1 MKAKT
6 LRRLL
11 SPLAWLPSGALY
23 GLSSVAAVVLHRI
36 VRYRR
41 KVVRANLAAS
51 FPALPEK
58 ERRDIERRFYRNFTD
73 NFVETLKLL
82 HISDAEMARRMEFEG
97 TDIIDSLM
105 DRGKSIVVYFGHFF
119 NWEWAPSIS
128 LHTRHK
134 PSDGVV
140 FAQIYR
146 PLRSAAF
153 DGLMLGI
160 RSRFGSESIDKKLAL
175 RRLLQYRREGR
186 LSITGFMSDQ
196 HPSHGDPGLVT
207 TLMEQPT
214 AVITGTE
221 TLARRLGMAVI
232 YWDMERLSRGHYRIT
247 TRLIADDAAAL
258 PEGEVTRRYARML
271 ETTIRRDP
279 SIWLWSHK
287 RWKHKVTLT
296 ENESRTVS

>member
-1 MKAKT
+1 MTANT
-6 LRRLL
+6 LRQLL
-11 SPLAWLPSGALY
+11 KPLAWLPLSVLY
-23 GLSSVAAVVLHRI
+23 GLSMVTAVVLHRV

-41 KVVRANLAAS
+41 RVVRSNLEAA
-51 FPALPEK
+51 FPDKSQA
-58 ERRDIERRFYRNFTD
+58 ERRDIERRFYHNFTD

-82 HISDAEMARRMEFEG
+82 HITDEEMARRMEFVN

-105 DRGKSIVVYFGHFF
+105 DQGKSIVVYFGHFF

-134 PSDGVV
+134 PSDKVA

-146 PLRSAAF
+146 PLRSQAF

-160 RSRFGSESIDKKLAL
+160 RSRFGSESIDKKVAL

-186 LSITGFMSDQ
+186 MSITGFMSDQ

-207 TLMEQPT
+207 TFMEQPT
-214 AVITGTE
+214 AIITGTE
-221 TLARRLGMAVI
+221 TLARRLGMALI
-232 YWDMERLSRGHYRIT
+232 YWDMERLGRGRYRIT
-247 TRLIADDAAAL
+247 TRHIADDAASL
-258 PEGEVTRRYARML
+258 PEGEATRRYAQML

-287 RWKHKVTLT
+287 RWKHKVTLPD
-296 ENESRTVS
+296 NES

>member
-1 MKAKT
+1 MTANT
-6 LRRLL
+6 LRLL
-11 SPLAWLPSGALY
+11 LKPLAWLPLSVLY
-23 GLSSVAAVVLHRI
+23 GLSTVTAVVLHRV

-41 KVVRANLAAS
+41 RVVRSNLEAA
-51 FPALPEK
+51 FPDKSQA
-58 ERRDIERRFYRNFTD
+58 ERRDIERRFYHNFTD

-82 HISDAEMARRMEFEG
+82 HITDEEMARRMEFVD

-105 DRGKSIVVYFGHFF
+105 DQGKSIVVYFGHFF

-134 PSDGVV
+134 PSDKVA

-146 PLRSAAF
+146 PLRSEAF

-160 RSRFGSESIDKKLAL
+160 RSRFGSESIDKKVAL

-186 LSITGFMSDQ
+186 VSITGFMSDQ

-214 AVITGTE
+214 AIITGTE
-221 TLARRLGMAVI
+221 TLARRLGMALI
-232 YWDMERLSRGHYRIT
+232 YWDMERLGRGRYRIT
-247 TRLIADDAAAL
+247 TRHIADDAASL
-258 PEGEVTRRYARML
+258 PEGEATRRYAQML

-287 RWKHKVTLT
+287 RWKHKVTLPD
-296 ENESRTVS
+296 NES

>member
-1 MKAKT
+1 MTANT
-6 LRRLL
+6 LRQLL
-11 SPLAWLPSGALY
+11 KPLACLPLSVLY
-23 GLSSVAAVVLHRI
+23 GLSTVTAVVLHRV

-41 KVVRANLAAS
+41 RVVRLNLEAA
-51 FPALPEK
+51 FPDKSQA
-58 ERRDIERRFYRNFTD
+58 ERRDIERRFYHNFTD

-82 HISDAEMARRMEFEG
+82 HITDEEMARRMEFVN

-105 DRGKSIVVYFGHFF
+105 DQGKSIVVYFGHFF

-134 PSDGVV
+134 PSDKVA

-146 PLRSAAF
+146 PLRSQAF

-160 RSRFGSESIDKKLAL
+160 RSRFGSESIDKKVAL

-186 LSITGFMSDQ
+186 VSITGFMSDQ
-196 HPSHGDPGLVT
+196 HPSHGDPGLAT
-207 TLMEQPT
+207 TFMEQPT
-214 AVITGTE
+214 AIITGTE
-221 TLARRLGMAVI
+221 TLARRLGMALI
-232 YWDMERLSRGHYRIT
+232 YWDMERLGRGRYRIT
-247 TRLIADDAAAL
+247 TRHIADDAASL
-258 PEGEVTRRYARML
+258 PEGEATRRYAQML

-287 RWKHKVTLT
+287 RWKHKVTLSD
-296 ENESRTVS
+296 NES

>member
-1 MKAKT
+1 MTANT
-6 LRRLL
+6 LRLL
-11 SPLAWLPSGALY
+11 LKPLAWLPLSVLY
-23 GLSSVAAVVLHRI
+23 GLSTVTAVVLHRV

-41 KVVRANLAAS
+41 RVVRSNLEAA
-51 FPALPEK
+51 FPDKSQA
-58 ERRDIERRFYRNFTD
+58 ERRDIERRFYHNFTD

-82 HISDAEMARRMEFEG
+82 HITDEEMARRMEFVD

-105 DRGKSIVVYFGHFF
+105 DQGKSIVVYFGHFF

-134 PSDGVV
+134 PSDKVA

-146 PLRSAAF
+146 PLRSQAF

-160 RSRFGSESIDKKLAL
+160 RSRFGSESIDKKVAL

-186 LSITGFMSDQ
+186 VSITGFMSDQ

-207 TLMEQPT
+207 TFMEQPT
-214 AVITGTE
+214 AIITGTE
-221 TLARRLGMAVI
+221 TLARRFGMALI
-232 YWDMERLSRGHYRIT
+232 YWDMERLGRGRYRIT
-247 TRLIADDAAAL
+247 TRHIADDAASL
-258 PEGEVTRRYARML
+258 PEGEATRRYAQML

-287 RWKHKVTLT
+287 RWKHKVTLPD
-296 ENESRTVS
+296 NES

>member
-1 MKAKT
+1 MKATT
-6 LRRLL
+6 LRRML
-11 SPLAWLPSGALY
+11 SPVARLPLGALY
-23 GLSSVAAVVLHRI
+23 GLSTAAAVVLHR
-36 VRYRR
+36 VVHYRR
-41 KVVRANLAAS
+41 RTVRANLGAA
-51 FPALPEK
+51 FPDMTEK
-58 ERRDIERRFYRNFTD
+58 ERRTIERRFYRNFTD

-82 HISDAEMARRMEFEG
+82 HISDTEMAGRMEFEG
-97 TDIIDSLM
+97 TEIIDSLM
-105 DRGKSIVVYFGHFF
+105 DQGRSIVVYFGHFF

-134 PSDGVV
+134 PSDKVV

-146 PLRSAAF
+146 PLRSEAF

-175 RRLLQYRREGR
+175 RRLLEYRRDGR

-214 AVITGTE
+214 AIITGTE

-232 YWDMERLSRGHYRIT
+232 YWDMERLGRGHYRIT
-247 TRLIADDAAAL
+247 TRLIAEDASAL
-258 PEGEVTRRYARML
+258 PEGEITRRYARML
-271 ETTIRRDP
+271 ETSIRRDP
-279 SIWLWSHK
+279 TIWLWSHK

-296 ENESRTVS
+296 DNESRTDT

>member
-1 MKAKT
+1 MTANT
-6 LRRLL
+6 LRLL
-11 SPLAWLPSGALY
+11 LKPLACLPLSVLY
-23 GLSSVAAVVLHRI
+23 GLSTVTAVVLHRV

-41 KVVRANLAAS
+41 RVVRSNLEAA
-51 FPALPEK
+51 FPDKSQA
-58 ERRDIERRFYRNFTD
+58 ERRDIERRFYHNFTD

-82 HISDAEMARRMEFEG
+82 HITDEEMARRMEFVN

-105 DRGKSIVVYFGHFF
+105 DQGKSIVVYFGHFF

-134 PSDGVV
+134 PSDKVA

-146 PLRSAAF
+146 PLRSEAF

-160 RSRFGSESIDKKLAL
+160 RSRFGSESIDKKVAL

-186 LSITGFMSDQ
+186 VSITGFMSDQ

-207 TLMEQPT
+207 TFMEQPT
-214 AVITGTE
+214 AIITGTE
-221 TLARRLGMAVI
+221 TLARRLGMALI
-232 YWDMERLSRGHYRIT
+232 YWDMERLGRGRYRIT
-247 TRLIADDAAAL
+247 TRHIADDAASL
-258 PEGEVTRRYARML
+258 PEGEATRRYAQML

-287 RWKHKVTLT
+287 RWKHKVTLPD
-296 ENESRTVS
+296 NES

>member
-1 MKAKT
+1 MTANT
-6 LRRLL
+6 LRQLL
-11 SPLAWLPSGALY
+11 KPLAWLPLSVLY
-23 GLSSVAAVVLHRI
+23 GLSVVTAVVLHRV

-41 KVVRANLAAS
+41 RVVRSNLEAA
-51 FPALPEK
+51 FPDKSQA
-58 ERRDIERRFYRNFTD
+58 ERRDIERRFYHNFTD

-82 HISDAEMARRMEFEG
+82 HITDEEMARRMEFVN

-105 DRGKSIVVYFGHFF
+105 DQGKSIVVYFGHFF

-134 PSDGVV
+134 PSDKVA

-146 PLRSAAF
+146 PLRSQAF

-160 RSRFGSESIDKKLAL
+160 RSRFGSESIDKKVAL

-186 LSITGFMSDQ
+186 VSITGFMSDQ

-207 TLMEQPT
+207 TFMEQPT
-214 AVITGTE
+214 AIITGTE
-221 TLARRLGMAVI
+221 TLARRLGMALI
-232 YWDMERLSRGHYRIT
+232 YWDMERLGRGRYRIT
-247 TRLIADDAAAL
+247 TRHIADDAASL
-258 PEGEVTRRYARML
+258 PEGEATRRYAQML

-287 RWKHKVTLT
+287 RWKHKVTLPD
-296 ENESRTVS
+296 NES

>member
-1 MKAKT
+1 MTANT
-6 LRRLL
+6 LRQLL
-11 SPLAWLPSGALY
+11 KPLAWLPLSVLY
-23 GLSSVAAVVLHRI
+23 GLSTVTAVVLHRV

-41 KVVRANLAAS
+41 RVVRSNLEAA
-51 FPALPEK
+51 FPDKSQA
-58 ERRDIERRFYRNFTD
+58 ERRDIERRFYHNFTD

-82 HISDAEMARRMEFEG
+82 HITDEEMARRMEFVD

-105 DRGKSIVVYFGHFF
+105 DQGKSIVVYFGHFF

-134 PSDGVV
+134 PSDKVA

-146 PLRSAAF
+146 PLRSQAF

-160 RSRFGSESIDKKLAL
+160 RSRFGSESIDKKVAL

-186 LSITGFMSDQ
+186 VSITGFMSDQ

-207 TLMEQPT
+207 TFMEQPT
-214 AVITGTE
+214 AIITGTE
-221 TLARRLGMAVI
+221 TLARRLGMALI
-232 YWDMERLSRGHYRIT
+232 YWDMERLGRGRYRIT
-247 TRLIADDAAAL
+247 TRHIADDAASL
-258 PEGEVTRRYARML
+258 PEGEATRRYAQML

-287 RWKHKVTLT
+287 RWKHKVTLPD
-296 ENESRTVS
+296 NES

>member
-1 MKAKT
+1 MTADT
-6 LRRLL
+6 LRLL
-11 SPLAWLPSGALY
+11 LKPLAWLPLSALH
-23 GLSSVAAVVLHRI
+23 GLSTVTAVVLHRV

-41 KVVRANLAAS
+41 RVVRANLEAA
-51 FPALPEK
+51 FPDKSPA
-58 ERRDIERRFYRNFTD
+58 ERRDIERRFYHNFTD

-82 HISDAEMARRMEFEG
+82 HISDDEMARRMEFVD
-97 TDIIDSLM
+97 TDIIDTLM
-105 DRGKSIVVYFGHFF
+105 DQGRSIVVYFGHFF

-134 PSDGVV
+134 PSDKVA

-146 PLRSAAF
+146 PLRSEAF

-160 RSRFGSESIDKKLAL
+160 RSRFGSESIDKKVAL

-196 HPSHGDPGLVT
+196 HPSHGDPGLIT
-207 TLMEQPT
+207 TFMEQPT
-214 AVITGTE
+214 AIITGTE
-221 TLARRLGMAVI
+221 TLARRLGMALI
-232 YWDMERLSRGHYRIT
+232 YWDMERLGRGRYRVT
-247 TRLIADDAAAL
+247 TRLIADDAASL
-258 PEGEVTRRYARML
+258 PEGEATRRYAQML

-287 RWKHKVTLT
+287 RWKHKVTLPD
-296 ENESRTVS
+296 NES

>member
-1 MKAKT
+1 MTANT
-6 LRRLL
+6 LRLL
-11 SPLAWLPSGALY
+11 LKPLAWLPLSVLY
-23 GLSSVAAVVLHRI
+23 GLSTVTAVVLHRV

-41 KVVRANLAAS
+41 RVVRSNLEAA
-51 FPALPEK
+51 FPDKSQA
-58 ERRDIERRFYRNFTD
+58 ERRDIERRFYHNFTD

-82 HISDAEMARRMEFEG
+82 HITDDEMARRMEFVN

-105 DRGKSIVVYFGHFF
+105 DQGKSIVVYFGHFF

-134 PSDGVV
+134 PSDKVA

-146 PLRSAAF
+146 PLRSQAF

-160 RSRFGSESIDKKLAL
+160 RSRFGSESIDKKVAL

-186 LSITGFMSDQ
+186 VSITGFMSDQ

-207 TLMEQPT
+207 TFMEQPT
-214 AVITGTE
+214 AIITGTE
-221 TLARRLGMAVI
+221 TLARRFGMALI
-232 YWDMERLSRGHYRIT
+232 YWDMERLGRGRYRIT
-247 TRLIADDAAAL
+247 TRHIADDAASL
-258 PEGEVTRRYARML
+258 PEGEATRRYAQML

-287 RWKHKVTLT
+287 RWKHKVTLPD
-296 ENESRTVS
+296 NES

>member
-1 MKAKT
+1 MTANT
-6 LRRLL
+6 LRQLL
-11 SPLAWLPSGALY
+11 KPLACLPLSVLY
-23 GLSSVAAVVLHRI
+23 GLSTVTAVVLHRV

-41 KVVRANLAAS
+41 RVVRLNLEAA
-51 FPALPEK
+51 FPDKSQA
-58 ERRDIERRFYRNFTD
+58 ERRDIERRFYHNFTD

-82 HISDAEMARRMEFEG
+82 HITDEEMARRMEFVN

-105 DRGKSIVVYFGHFF
+105 DQGKSIVVYFGHFF

-134 PSDGVV
+134 PSDKVA

-146 PLRSAAF
+146 PLRSQAF

-160 RSRFGSESIDKKLAL
+160 RSRFGSESIDKKVAL

-186 LSITGFMSDQ
+186 VSITGFMSDQ

-207 TLMEQPT
+207 TFMEQPT
-214 AVITGTE
+214 AIITGTE
-221 TLARRLGMAVI
+221 TLARRLGMALI
-232 YWDMERLSRGHYRIT
+232 YWDMERLGRGRYRIT
-247 TRLIADDAAAL
+247 TRHIADDAASL
-258 PEGEVTRRYARML
+258 PEGEATRRYAQML

-287 RWKHKVTLT
+287 RWKHKVTLSD
-296 ENESRTVS
+296 NES

>member
-1 MKAKT
+1 MTADT
-6 LRRLL
+6 LRLL
-11 SPLAWLPSGALY
+11 LKPLAWLPLSVLH
-23 GLSSVAAVVLHRI
+23 GLSTVTAVVLHRV

-41 KVVRANLAAS
+41 RVVRANLEAA
-51 FPALPEK
+51 FPDKSPA
-58 ERRDIERRFYRNFTD
+58 ERRDIERRFYHNFTD

-82 HISDAEMARRMEFEG
+82 HISDDEMARRMEFVD
-97 TDIIDSLM
+97 TDIIDTLM
-105 DRGKSIVVYFGHFF
+105 DQGKSIVVYFGHFF

-134 PSDGVV
+134 PSDKVA

-146 PLRSAAF
+146 PLRSEAF

-160 RSRFGSESIDKKLAL
+160 RSRFGSESIDKKVAL

-196 HPSHGDPGLVT
+196 HPSHGDPGLIT
-207 TLMEQPT
+207 TFMEQPT
-214 AVITGTE
+214 AIITGTE
-221 TLARRLGMAVI
+221 TLARRLGMALI
-232 YWDMERLSRGHYRIT
+232 YWDMERLGRGRYRVT
-247 TRLIADDAAAL
+247 TRLIADDAASL
-258 PEGEVTRRYARML
+258 PEGEATRRYAQML

-287 RWKHKVTLT
+287 RWKHKVTLPD
-296 ENESRTVS
+296 NES

>member
-1 MKAKT
+1 MTADT
-6 LRRLL
+6 LRLL
-11 SPLAWLPSGALY
+11 LKPLAWLPLSALH
-23 GLSSVAAVVLHRI
+23 GLSTVTAVVLHRV

-41 KVVRANLAAS
+41 RVVRANLEAA
-51 FPALPEK
+51 FPDKSPA
-58 ERRDIERRFYRNFTD
+58 ERRDIERRFYHNFTD

-82 HISDAEMARRMEFEG
+82 HISDDEMARRMEFVD
-97 TDIIDSLM
+97 TDIIDTLM
-105 DRGKSIVVYFGHFF
+105 DQGRSIVVYFGHFF

-134 PSDGVV
+134 PSDKVA

-146 PLRSAAF
+146 PLRSEAF

-160 RSRFGSESIDKKLAL
+160 RSRFGSESIDKKVAL

-196 HPSHGDPGLVT
+196 HPSHGDPGLIT
-207 TLMEQPT
+207 TFMEQPT
-214 AVITGTE
+214 AIITGTE
-221 TLARRLGMAVI
+221 TLARRLGMALI
-232 YWDMERLSRGHYRIT
+232 YWDMERLGRGRYRVT
-247 TRLIADDAAAL
+247 TRLIADDAASL
-258 PEGEVTRRYARML
+258 PEGEATRRYAQML

-287 RWKHKVTLT
+287 RWKRKVTLPD
-296 ENESRTVS
+296 NES

>member
-1 MKAKT
+1 MTANT
-6 LRRLL
+6 LRRMLK
-11 SPLAWLPSGALY
+11 PLAWLPLRALH
-23 GLSSVAAVVLHRI
+23 GLSTMTAVVLHRV

-41 KVVRANLAAS
+41 RVVRANLEAA
-51 FPALPEK
+51 FPDKSPA
-58 ERRDIERRFYRNFTD
+58 ERRDIERRFYHNFTD

-82 HISDAEMARRMEFEG
+82 HISDDEMARCMEFVD

-105 DRGKSIVVYFGHFF
+105 DQGKSIVVYFGHFF

-134 PSDGVV
+134 PSDKVV

-146 PLRSAAF
+146 PLRSEAF

-160 RSRFGSESIDKKLAL
+160 RSRFGSESIDKKVAL

-196 HPSHGDPGLVT
+196 HPSHGDPGLIT
-207 TLMEQPT
+207 TFMEQPT
-214 AVITGTE
+214 AIITGTE
-221 TLARRLGMAVI
+221 TLARRLGMALI
-232 YWDMERLSRGHYRIT
+232 YWDMERVGRGRYRIT
-247 TRLIADDAAAL
+247 TRLIADDAASLA
-258 PEGEVTRRYARML
+258 EGEATRRYAQML

-287 RWKHKVTLT
+287 RWKHKVTLPD
-296 ENESRTVS
+296 NES

>member
-1 MKAKT
+1 MTANT
-6 LRRLL
+6 LRLL
-11 SPLAWLPSGALY
+11 LKPLACLPLSVLY
-23 GLSSVAAVVLHRI
+23 GLSTVTAVVLHRV

-41 KVVRANLAAS
+41 RVVRSNLEAA
-51 FPALPEK
+51 FPDKSQA
-58 ERRDIERRFYRNFTD
+58 ERRDIERRFYHNFTD

-82 HISDAEMARRMEFEG
+82 HITDDEMARRMEFVN

-105 DRGKSIVVYFGHFF
+105 DQGKSIVVYFGHFF

-134 PSDGVV
+134 PSDKVA

-146 PLRSAAF
+146 PLRSEAF

-160 RSRFGSESIDKKLAL
+160 RSRFGSESIDKKVAL

-186 LSITGFMSDQ
+186 VSITGFMSDQ

-207 TLMEQPT
+207 TFMEQPT
-214 AVITGTE
+214 AIITGTE
-221 TLARRLGMAVI
+221 TLARRLGMALI
-232 YWDMERLSRGHYRIT
+232 YWDMERLGRGRYRIT
-247 TRLIADDAAAL
+247 TRHIADDAASL
-258 PEGEVTRRYARML
+258 PEGEATRRYAQML

-287 RWKHKVTLT
+287 RWKHKVTLPD
-296 ENESRTVS
+296 NES

>member
-1 MKAKT
+1 MTANT
-6 LRRLL
+6 LRLL
-11 SPLAWLPSGALY
+11 LKPLAWLPLSVLY
-23 GLSSVAAVVLHRI
+23 GLSTVTAVVLHRV

-41 KVVRANLAAS
+41 LVVRANLEAA
-51 FPALPEK
+51 FPDKSQA
-58 ERRDIERRFYRNFTD
+58 ERRDIERRFYHNFTD

-82 HISDAEMARRMEFEG
+82 HISDDEMARRMEFVD

-105 DRGKSIVVYFGHFF
+105 DQGKSIVVYFGHFF

-134 PSDGVV
+134 PSVKV
-140 FAQIYR
+140 AFAQIYR
-146 PLRSAAF
+146 PLRSEAF

-160 RSRFGSESIDKKLAL
+160 RSRFGSESIDKKVAL

-186 LSITGFMSDQ
+186 VSITGFMSDQ

-207 TLMEQPT
+207 TFMEQPT
-214 AVITGTE
+214 AIITGTE
-221 TLARRLGMAVI
+221 TLARRLGMALI
-232 YWDMERLSRGHYRIT
+232 YWDMERLGRGRYRIT
-247 TRLIADDAAAL
+247 TRYIADDAASL
-258 PEGEVTRRYARML
+258 PEGEATRRYAQML

-287 RWKHKVTLT
+287 RWKHKVTLPD
-296 ENESRTVS
+296 NES

>member
-1 MKAKT
+1 MTANT
-6 LRRLL
+6 LRLL
-11 SPLAWLPSGALY
+11 LKPLACLPLSVLY
-23 GLSSVAAVVLHRI
+23 GLSTVTAVVLHRV

-41 KVVRANLAAS
+41 RVVRSNLEAA
-51 FPALPEK
+51 FPDKSQA
-58 ERRDIERRFYRNFTD
+58 ERRDIERRFYHNFTD

-82 HISDAEMARRMEFEG
+82 HITDEEMARRMEFVN

-105 DRGKSIVVYFGHFF
+105 DQGKSIVVYFGHFF

-134 PSDGVV
+134 PSDKVA

-146 PLRSAAF
+146 PLRSQAF

-160 RSRFGSESIDKKLAL
+160 RSRFGSESIDKKVAL

-186 LSITGFMSDQ
+186 VSITGFMSDQ

-207 TLMEQPT
+207 TFMEQPT
-214 AVITGTE
+214 AIITGTE
-221 TLARRLGMAVI
+221 TLARRLGMALI
-232 YWDMERLSRGHYRIT
+232 YWDMERLGRGRYRIT
-247 TRLIADDAAAL
+247 TRHIADDAASL
-258 PEGEVTRRYARML
+258 PEGEATRRYAQML

-287 RWKHKVTLT
+287 RWKHKVTLPD
-296 ENESRTVS
+296 NES

>member
-1 MKAKT
+1 MTANT
-6 LRRLL
+6 LRQLL
-11 SPLAWLPSGALY
+11 KPLACLPLSVLY
-23 GLSSVAAVVLHRI
+23 GLSTVTAVVLHRV

-41 KVVRANLAAS
+41 RVVRSNLEAA
-51 FPALPEK
+51 FPDKSQA
-58 ERRDIERRFYRNFTD
+58 ERRDIERRFYHNFTD

-82 HISDAEMARRMEFEG
+82 HITDEEMARRMEFVD

-105 DRGKSIVVYFGHFF
+105 DQGKSIVVYFGHFF

-134 PSDGVV
+134 PSDKVA

-146 PLRSAAF
+146 PLRSQAF

-160 RSRFGSESIDKKLAL
+160 RSRFGSESIDKKVAL

-186 LSITGFMSDQ
+186 VSITGFMSDQ

-207 TLMEQPT
+207 TFMEQPT
-214 AVITGTE
+214 AIITGTE
-221 TLARRLGMAVI
+221 TLARRLGMALI
-232 YWDMERLSRGHYRIT
+232 YWDMERLGRGRYRIT
-247 TRLIADDAAAL
+247 TRHIADDAASL
-258 PEGEVTRRYARML
+258 PEGEATRRYAQML

-287 RWKHKVTLT
+287 RWKHKVTLPD
-296 ENESRTVS
+296 NES

>member
-1 MKAKT
+1 MTANT
-6 LRRLL
+6 LRRMLK
-11 SPLAWLPSGALY
+11 PLAWMPLRALH
-23 GLSSVAAVVLHRI
+23 GLSTVTAVVLHRV

-41 KVVRANLAAS
+41 RVVRANLEAA
-51 FPALPEK
+51 FPDKSPA
-58 ERRDIERRFYRNFTD
+58 ERRDIERRFYHNFTD

-82 HISDAEMARRMEFEG
+82 HISDDEMARRMEFVD
-97 TDIIDSLM
+97 TDIIDTLM
-105 DRGKSIVVYFGHFF
+105 DQGKSIVVYFGHFF

-134 PSDGVV
+134 PSDKVV

-146 PLRSAAF
+146 PLRSEAF

-160 RSRFGSESIDKKLAL
+160 RSRFGSESIDKKVAL

-196 HPSHGDPGLVT
+196 HPSHGDPGLIT
-207 TLMEQPT
+207 TFMEQPT
-214 AVITGTE
+214 AIITGTE
-221 TLARRLGMAVI
+221 TLARRLGMALI
-232 YWDMERLSRGHYRIT
+232 YWDMERVGRGRYRIT
-247 TRLIADDAAAL
+247 TRLIADDAASL
-258 PEGEVTRRYARML
+258 PEGEATRRYAQML

-287 RWKHKVTLT
+287 RWKHKVTLPD
-296 ENESRTVS
+296 NES

>member
-1 MKAKT
+1 MTANT
-6 LRRLL
+6 LRQLL
-11 SPLAWLPSGALY
+11 KPLACLPLSVLY
-23 GLSSVAAVVLHRI
+23 GLSTVTAVVLHRV

-41 KVVRANLAAS
+41 RVVRLNLEAA
-51 FPALPEK
+51 FPDKSQA
-58 ERRDIERRFYRNFTD
+58 ERRDIERRFYHNFTD

-82 HISDAEMARRMEFEG
+82 HITDEEMARRMEFVN

-105 DRGKSIVVYFGHFF
+105 DQGKSIVVYFGHFF

-134 PSDGVV
+134 PSDKVA

-146 PLRSAAF
+146 PLRSQAF

-160 RSRFGSESIDKKLAL
+160 RSRFGSESIDKKVAL

-186 LSITGFMSDQ
+186 VSITGFMSDQ
-196 HPSHGDPGLVT
+196 HPSHGDPGLAT
-207 TLMEQPT
+207 TFMEQPT
-214 AVITGTE
+214 AIITGTE
-221 TLARRLGMAVI
+221 TLARRLGMALI
-232 YWDMERLSRGHYRIT
+232 YWDMERLGRGRYRIT
-247 TRLIADDAAAL
+247 TRHIADDAASL
-258 PEGEVTRRYARML
+258 PEGEATRRYAQML

-287 RWKHKVTLT
+287 RWKHKVTLP
-296 ENESRTVS
+296 ENES

>member
-1 MKAKT
+1 MTANT
-6 LRRLL
+6 LRQLL
-11 SPLAWLPSGALY
+11 KPLAWLPLSVLY
-23 GLSSVAAVVLHRI
+23 GLSTVTAVVLHRV

-41 KVVRANLAAS
+41 RVVRSNLEAA
-51 FPALPEK
+51 FPDKSQA
-58 ERRDIERRFYRNFTD
+58 ERRDIERRFYHNFTD

-82 HISDAEMARRMEFEG
+82 HITDEEMARRMEFVN

-105 DRGKSIVVYFGHFF
+105 DQGKSIVVYFGHFF

-134 PSDGVV
+134 PSDKVA

-146 PLRSAAF
+146 PLRSEAF

-160 RSRFGSESIDKKLAL
+160 RSRFGSESIDKKVAL

-186 LSITGFMSDQ
+186 VSITGFMSDQ

-207 TLMEQPT
+207 TFMEQPT
-214 AVITGTE
+214 AIITGTE
-221 TLARRLGMAVI
+221 TLARRLGMALI
-232 YWDMERLSRGHYRIT
+232 YWDMERLGRGRYRIT
-247 TRLIADDAAAL
+247 TRHIADDAASL
-258 PEGEVTRRYARML
+258 PEGEATRRYAQML

-287 RWKHKVTLT
+287 RWKHKVTLPD
-296 ENESRTVS
+296 NES

>member
-1 MKAKT
+1 MTADT
-6 LRRLL
+6 LRLL
-11 SPLAWLPSGALY
+11 LKPLAWLPLSALH
-23 GLSSVAAVVLHRI
+23 GLSTVTAVVLHRV

-41 KVVRANLAAS
+41 RVVRANLEAA
-51 FPALPEK
+51 FPDKSPA
-58 ERRDIERRFYRNFTD
+58 ERRDIERRFYHNFTD

-82 HISDAEMARRMEFEG
+82 HISDDEMARRMEFVD

-105 DRGKSIVVYFGHFF
+105 DQGKSIVVYFGHFF

-134 PSDGVV
+134 PSDKVA

-146 PLRSAAF
+146 PLRSEAF

-160 RSRFGSESIDKKLAL
+160 RSRFGSESIDKKVAL

-196 HPSHGDPGLVT
+196 HPSHGDPGLIT
-207 TLMEQPT
+207 TFMEQPT
-214 AVITGTE
+214 AIITGTE
-221 TLARRLGMAVI
+221 TLARRLGMALI
-232 YWDMERLSRGHYRIT
+232 YWDMERLGRGRYRVT
-247 TRLIADDAAAL
+247 TRLIADDAASL
-258 PEGEVTRRYARML
+258 PEGEATRRYAQML

-287 RWKHKVTLT
+287 RWKHKVTLPD
-296 ENESRTVS
+296 NES